1 MPVGRLIMNLEDLQR
16 VYEEAPDT
24 LIIASHLDS
33 VNHATVTRD
42 DVRRWIDENG
52 TTRVLVP
59 ENGQA
64 IAVD

>member
-1 MPVGRLIMNLEDLQR
+1 MNLEDLQR
-16 VYEEAPDT
+16 VYEEAPDA

-33 VNHATVTRD
+33 VNHATVTRA

-52 TTRVLVP
+52 ATRVLVP